1 MNLNVA
7 FNDGALMRA
16 HDTTKKHG
24 ASALE
29 GQRRKTTGN

>member
-16 HDTTKKHG
+16 HDTSKKHG
-24 ASALE
+24 ASPLE
-29 GQRRKTTGN
+29 RQHRKTTGN